1 MPHIQVRRLVLLSA
15 LCAVACGSKTPAGSQ
30 IREASDLEL
39 TDCSFLQK
47 VSGTAS
53 VDDKNAAAHAKAKA
67 REEAAKLG
75 ATHIKWIIPCCTSV
89 EGDAYRCDLPD
100 E

>member
-1 MPHIQVRRLVLLSA
+1 MTSIRFLISIVA
-15 LCAVACGSKTPAGSQ
+15 LCAIACGSKSLSPAAAR
-30 IREASDLEL
+30 IREGSDLEL
-39 TDCSFLQK
+39 TDCSYLQK

-53 VDDKNAAAHAKAKA
+53 ENDKRAQTTAKNAA
-67 REEAAKLG
+67 REAAAAIG

-89 EGDAYRCDLPD
+89 EAEAYRCDAP